1 MSLPATTRYSPGTAI
16 AVLQAHPVE
25 GLIPVRIAYVTETYP
40 PELNGVALTVERT
53 VKHLRDRGHE
63 LELIRPRQ
71 PGEAPCSDETE
82 WRTRGLP
89 LPMYRDLRFGLA
101 FARTLK
107 RRWSA
112 RRPQLVHVATP
123 GPLGWAAVRAANA
136 MGLAVTTDFRT
147 NFHQYSHYY
156 GLGWF
161 EPLVCHYLRSL
172 HNRSHR
178 TFVPT
183 HSVRRDL
190 GRKGFERLAVVG
202 RGVDTQRFSP
212 DHRSKA
218 LRTDWGA
225 GRDTPVVLYVGR
237 LAAEKNVPL
246 ALCAFDAIR
255 AAHPHAQMVVVGD
268 GPMRR
273 RWEDDHPAARFVGPL
288 RGEALAR
295 AYASADIF
303 LFPSLSDTFGNVVLE
318 ALASGL
324 AVVAYDTGAAGE
336 HIDDCESGLLVRP
349 GDEAGFVAA
358 ACSLAA
364 QQRELE
370 WMRASARQAAMNATW
385 SAVLDRFE
393 AHLMDAAHAV
403 ETSDAR
409 TACPA

>member
-1 MSLPATTRYSPGTAI
+1 M
-16 AVLQAHPVE
+16 
-25 GLIPVRIAYVTETYP
+25 RIAYVTETYP

-53 VKHLRDRGHE
+53 VAHLRARRHDV
-63 LELIRPRQ
+63 ELIRPRQ
-71 PGEAPCSDETE
+71 PGEAARDDDSE
-82 WRTRGLP
+82 WRTAGVP

-123 GPLGWAAVRAANA
+123 GPLGWAAVRAADA
-136 MGLAVTTDFRT
+136 MGLAVTSDFRT

-161 EPLVCHYLRSL
+161 EPLVCDYLRRL

-178 TFVPT
+178 TFAPT
-183 HSVRRDL
+183 HAVRRDL

-212 DHRSKA
+212 DHRSKT
-218 LRTDWGA
+218 LRTEWGA

-246 ALCAFDAIR
+246 ALRAFDAIR
-255 AAHPHAQMVVVGD
+255 TAHPQAQMVVVGD

-273 RWEDDHPAARFVGPL
+273 RWEDDHPAVRFVGPL
-288 RGEALAR
+288 RDEALAR

-336 HIDDCESGLLVRP
+336 HIDDCDSGLLVRP

-358 ACSLAA
+358 ARSLAA
-364 QQRELE
+364 QQAELG
-370 WMRASARQAAMNATW
+370 WMRNAARQAALNATW
-385 SAVLDRFE
+385 AAVLDRFE

>member
-1 MSLPATTRYSPGTAI
+1 
-16 AVLQAHPVE
+16 
-25 GLIPVRIAYVTETYP
+25 
-40 PELNGVALTVERT
+40 
-53 VKHLRDRGHE
+53 
-63 LELIRPRQ
+63 
-71 PGEAPCSDETE
+71 
-82 WRTRGLP
+82 
-89 LPMYRDLRFGLA
+89 
-101 FARTLK
+101 
-107 RRWSA
+107 
-112 RRPQLVHVATP
+112 
-123 GPLGWAAVRAANA
+123 
-136 MGLAVTTDFRT
+136 
-147 NFHQYSHYY
+147 
-156 GLGWF
+156 
-161 EPLVCHYLRSL
+161 LVCHYLRSL

-288 RGEALAR
+288 RGETLAR